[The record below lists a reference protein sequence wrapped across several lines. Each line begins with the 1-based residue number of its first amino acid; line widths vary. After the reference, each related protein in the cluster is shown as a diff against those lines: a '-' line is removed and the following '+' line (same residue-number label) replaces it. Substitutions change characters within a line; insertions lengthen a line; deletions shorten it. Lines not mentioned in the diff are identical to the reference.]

1 MSLLPVSPT
10 RMELSRLKKQLQLSE
25 RGHKLLKDKQDEL
38 TRQFI
43 SIIKETASKRADI
56 ENRYRNLRDRS
67 LLAKAFYSKEEILTS
82 CLSSRPAPQVTVE
95 LKNQM
100 GVIVPT
106 MKFEEYNAQ
115 NSEFLS
121 ISPALNETKDQMSE
135 LFLDFLQL
143 AQIEKHCVILSAEIE
158 KTRRRVNALEY
169 MTIPQLKE
177 TIRFIK
183 MRLEDGERDRITR
196 LIKMQD
202 YEISEEDC
210 DFMIEEE

>member
-38 TRQFI
+38 MRQFI
-43 SIIKETASKRADI
+43 AIIKETASLRLNVEKQ
-56 ENRYRNLRDRS
+56 YRNINHQAT
-67 LLAKAFYSKEEILTS
+67 LAKSAFSQTEILAS
-82 CLSSRPAPQVTVE
+82 CLITEPMIEVDIQS
-95 LKNQM
+95 KNQM
-100 GVIVPT
+100 GVIVPI
-106 MKFEEYNAQ
+106 MSFK
-115 NSEFLS
+115 NSGQDRTKSFSL
-121 ISPALNETKDQMSE
+121 SPALNETKQKMSK
-135 LFLDFLQL
+135 LFQDFLRL
-143 AQIEKHCVILSAEIE
+143 AQLEKHYVILSAELE

-183 MRLEDGERDRITR
+183 MRLEDNERDRVTR

-202 YEISEEDC
+202 YEISPE
-210 DFMIEEE
+210 I

>member
-43 SIIKETASKRADI
+43 SIIKETASMRADI
-56 ENRYRNLRDRS
+56 EKRYRSLRDQS
-67 LLAKAFYSKEEILTS
+67 LLAKAFYPKEEVLTS
-82 CLSSRPAPQVTVE
+82 CLSSQPAPRVTVQS
-95 LKNQM
+95 KNQM
-100 GVIVPT
+100 GVIVPI
-106 MKFEEYNAQ
+106 MKFEEYNVQ
-115 NSEFLS
+115 TNEFLS
-121 ISPALNETKDQMSE
+121 ISPALNETKNQMSE
-135 LFLDFLQL
+135 MFLDFLRL
-143 AQIEKHCVILSAEIE
+143 AQVEKHCVILSAEIE

-177 TIRFIK
+177 TIRFIR

-202 YEISEEDC
+202 YETSEEVL
-210 DFMIEEE
+210 

>member
-1 MSLLPVSPT
+1 M
-10 RMELSRLKKQLQLSE
+10 
-25 RGHKLLKDKQDEL
+25 
-38 TRQFI
+38 
-43 SIIKETASKRADI
+43 
-56 ENRYRNLRDRS
+56 
-67 LLAKAFYSKEEILTS
+67 
-82 CLSSRPAPQVTVE
+82 
-95 LKNQM
+95 
-100 GVIVPT
+100 
-106 MKFEEYNAQ
+106 
-115 NSEFLS
+115 
-121 ISPALNETKDQMSE
+121 
-135 LFLDFLQL
+135 
-143 AQIEKHCVILSAEIE
+143 ILSAEIE

>member
-1 MSLLPVSPT
+1 MSVLPVSPT

-38 TRQFI
+38 MRQFI
-43 SIIKETASKRADI
+43 AIIKEAESLRRNV
-56 ENRYRNLRDRS
+56 EERYRTIRHQAV
-67 LLAKAFYSKEEILTS
+67 LAKSAFTETEVSAS
-82 CLSSRPAPQVTVE
+82 CLDLAPQTKVVMRP
-95 LKNQM
+95 KNQM
-100 GVIVPT
+100 GVIIPV
-106 MKFEEYNAQ
+106 MSFDKRERDENRV
-115 NSEFLS
+115 LS
-121 ISPALNETKDQMSE
+121 LSPGLHQTKRKMRE
-135 LFLDFLQL
+135 LFPDFLRL
-143 AQIEKHCVILSAEIE
+143 AQLEKHSVILSGEIE

-202 YEISEEDC
+202 YEISADN
-210 DFMIEEE
+210 